1 MQMTSYTSSSST
13 VGAAI
18 RQRPRVR
25 FPDLQPDEFQHPWD
39 VAALQVLKKMR
50 GFDILI
56 RKLSE
61 FHLERI
67 VYITSISNSIR
78 VGPRQCKKIYDMLV
92 EACHTLD
99 VPVLPLYLTQ
109 SPIVNAYTT
118 GMEQPSI
125 TIFTEL
131 VDLLTDDELLCV
143 IAHEVGHIKCG
154 HVLYKTMA
162 RVATA
167 AAAIV
172 SQNTFGLGRLVSAG
186 LMAALE
192 EWDRKSELS
201 SDRAGLLVVQDVEVS
216 IRVLMKLS
224 GGCHAVVNQMDRDE
238 FLKQAELY
246 EALDESLVNWI
257 YKFMLEQGATHPF
270 PPLRAREIKD
280 WSESAAYRE
289 LLDKYAAAGHVGY
302 YRGKALTSEVGAE
315 QARKGYQRG
324 KALPPRDGGN
334 QKSEG

>member
-1 MQMTSYTSSSST
+1 MTTYTPSST
-13 VGAAI
+13 TAGAAV
-18 RQRPRVR
+18 RLRPRVR
-25 FPDLQPDEFQHPWD
+25 FPRLQPGEFQHPWD
-39 VAALQVLKKMR
+39 VAALQVLNKAR
-50 GFDILI
+50 GFDMLI
-56 RKLSE
+56 RKLSK

-92 EACHTLD
+92 EACNTLD
-99 VPVLPLYLTQ
+99 VPVPPLYLTQ

-162 RVATA
+162 RVGTA
-167 AAAIV
+167 VASV
-172 SQNTFGLGRLVSAG
+172 VGGYVPGLGRMLSVG
-186 LMAALE
+186 LLAALE

-224 GGCHAVVNQMDRDE
+224 GGCQSVVNQMDREE

-246 EALDESLVNWI
+246 EALGESPVDWVYKLV
-257 YKFMLEQGATHPF
+257 LEQGVTHPF
-270 PPLRAREIKD
+270 PPLRAREIRD
-280 WSESAAYRE
+280 WSESIAYRE
-289 LLDKYAAAGHVGY
+289 LLDKHRVAGHEGY
-302 YRGKALTSEVGAE
+302 YRGKAFAPEAGEAGA
-315 QARKGYQRG
+315 
-324 KALPPRDGGN
+324 
-334 QKSEG
+334 